1 MTGYAFLPRLRRTA
15 WFFAALL
22 GVASATSAQIVGD
35 TSNPIDGLNIPE
47 TAQIFGEGDANTY
60 RPTATVNG
68 QIITETDVDQRIA
81 LIRIANRGE
90 LPEDQMQQ
98 LRIQVF
104 GQLVDEMLQIQ
115 AAAADE
121 ITLEDS
127 DINNEFARIAAGLRQ
142 TPEQFTQFLAAN
154 GSSAASM
161 RQQIRGNLAWESL
174 LARNIRPFTNVSE
187 EEVAAMID
195 RLRSQRGLEEYHVAE
210 IYLPATAATMQAV
223 AETAQRI
230 VQSLSDG
237 SATFQDSARRF
248 SQASSAAQGG
258 DLGWLR
264 LSVLPDS
271 LSEALQTMS
280 PGQLAGPIA
289 SPGGISILYLID
301 RRRVLT
307 ADPRDAILSLK
318 QVTIS
323 FAPGT
328 TPAQATAAA
337 ANFAT
342 RTRDINGCGAADSI
356 GAELGAEVISRD
368 AIAMRDLPPPLQN
381 VMAQLQIGQVT
392 APFGSPQTGV
402 SVLVLCGREL
412 PSEAVIPSTEDVAD
426 QIQQDRVNR
435 RAQRYLRDLRRD
447 AIIDFS

>member
-1 MTGYAFLPRLRRTA
+1 MTRLATFRTL
-15 WFFAALL
+15 FATTAILAAQIAPT
-22 GVASATSAQIVGD
+22 GMAGAQIVGD
-35 TSNPIDGLNIPE
+35 NAAPIDGLNIPA
-47 TAQIFGEGDANTY
+47 TAQIFGESDANTY

-90 LPEDQMQQ
+90 LPQDQMQQ

-121 ITLEDS
+121 IELEDS

-154 GSSAASM
+154 GSSATSM

-174 LARNIRPFTNVSE
+174 LQRNIRPFTNVSE
-187 EEVAAMID
+187 EEVTAMIE
-195 RLRSQRGLEEYHVAE
+195 RLQSQRGLEEHHVAE
-210 IYLPATAATMQAV
+210 IYLPATPATMQSV

-237 SATFQDSARRF
+237 SATFQEQARRF

-271 LSEALQTMS
+271 LQEALQTMT

-307 ADPRDAILSLK
+307 ADPRDATLSLK
-318 QVTIS
+318 QVELS

-328 TPAQATAAA
+328 TAAQAGALAAT
-337 ANFAT
+337 FAS
-342 RTRDINGCGAADSI
+342 RTRAITGCGAADAI
-356 GAELGAEVISRD
+356 AAELGAEVISRD

-381 VMAQLQIGQVT
+381 VLSQMQIGQVT
-392 APFGSPQTGV
+392 QPFGSPETGV

-412 PSEAVIPSTEDVAD
+412 PSEAAVPSTEEVAD